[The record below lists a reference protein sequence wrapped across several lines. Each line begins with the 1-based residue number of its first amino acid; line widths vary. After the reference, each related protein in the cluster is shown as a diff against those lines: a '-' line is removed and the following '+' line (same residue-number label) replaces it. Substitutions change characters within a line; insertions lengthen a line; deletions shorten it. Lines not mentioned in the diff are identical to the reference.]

1 MFCIEEELSPSVL
14 SHEYIQLTPRVVQR
28 GGRRTGSRARRVVR
42 QSSCRRRRRR
52 SCCKTRLLFPARA
65 RVFTITPTKPSRR
78 SMECATPEVAVCIVG
93 QLRTAARERA
103 QHRIREA
110 WDRVGRSCVDIFLSI
125 GIEPVVA
132 TQNHAAYPAASHSNA
147 SALAN
152 VLKPIEWH
160 VSAIPMATAVAPSLD
175 CHRREEDAAH
185 GGMTLCHKGPSV
197 ETSLSSALPCTSDEC
212 THCAV
217 TSYFGHAERVSSC
230 ALMVQ
235 TAAKRLGRKYK
246 YFVHHRPDIFLFGL
260 PPYAEWRFPR
270 HNGGDPGAQRAALFC
285 APLPQA
291 PPSDFFGIFAYDD
304 LPLVIGLSN
313 FTRTCQSRRR
323 NVGSSS
329 KWCNDR
335 GWPAWHTSECLLH
348 AAYGRGGLRVASLT
362 DEYWPHMRRACRILR
377 EGGDRAHRG
386 G

>member
-1 MFCIEEELSPSVL
+1 
-14 SHEYIQLTPRVVQR
+14 
-28 GGRRTGSRARRVVR
+28 
-42 QSSCRRRRRR
+42 
-52 SCCKTRLLFPARA
+52 
-65 RVFTITPTKPSRR
+65 
-78 SMECATPEVAVCIVG
+78 MECATPEVAVCIVG

-103 QHRIREA
+103 QQRIREA

-132 TQNHAAYPAASHSNA
+132 TQNHAAYPAGSHSNA

-175 CHRREEDAAH
+175 CHRREEDATH

-270 HNGGDPGAQRAALFC
+270 HNGGDPVAPRAALFC

-362 DEYWPHMRRACRILR
+362 DEYWPHMRRACRIIR